1 MRKIVAWLF
10 ITLDGVV
17 ESPEKWVMYNDEI
30 GETIGADAEAADTL
44 LLGRR
49 TYEVFAASWPQ
60 RTIEDDPFAD
70 WMNNTPKL
78 VASTTLDSTDWQNT
92 TVIKGDLAEEL
103 RALKAQPGRNILV
116 NGSPTLVQWLL
127 HNNLLDELRLFQ
139 HPIVAGGGKRLFTD
153 SGKKMTLTLS
163 HSHVLSTGVLD
174 LTYAPNTA

>member
-17 ESPEKWVMYNDEI
+17 ESPEKWVMYNDEL
-30 GETIGADAEAADTL
+30 GETIGAEADAADTL

-60 RTIEDDPFAD
+60 RTIEDDPLAD

-78 VASTTLDSTDWQNT
+78 VASTTLDDSPDWRNS
-92 TVIKGDLAEEL
+92 TVIKGDVAKEL
-103 RALKAQPGRNILV
+103 HALKSQPGKNILV

-127 HNNLLDELRLFQ
+127 HHNLLDELRLFQ

-153 SGKKMTLTLS
+153 SGNRVKLTLS
-163 HSHVLSTGVLD
+163 HSRALSNGVLD
-174 LTYAPNTA
+174 LAYAPTA